1 VDKSQTVVV
10 RTGDYKAAIMVD
22 DVIRQQQVVI
32 TRFTVPVEEVFD
44 LPLLGYGMMGES
56 DALVVD
62 TEELLQKMDERS
74 S

>member
-1 VDKSQTVVV
+1 
-10 RTGDYKAAIMVD
+10 
-22 DVIRQQQVVI
+22 VVI